1 MSVSLE
7 ITDATGL
14 TNRYKFALHAGAGSV
29 FVGHNGHVFET
40 SETPRFPRQEQD
52 DTFGGCAAPMPGR
65 VIKVH
70 VEAGMVVEEG
80 QALVVL
86 EAMKM
91 EQVLCAPNAGVV
103 TAVNCAEGEV
113 VDAGTVLVSVES
125 DESTE

>member
-1 MSVSLE
+1 M
-7 ITDATGL
+7 
-14 TNRYKFALHAGAGSV
+14 
-29 FVGHNGHVFET
+29 FET

-52 DTFGGCAAPMPGR
+52 DSQ
-65 VIKVH
+65 KVQPH
-70 VEAGMVVEEG
+70 ARSRDQSARRAGMVVEEG

-113 VDAGTVLVSVES
+113 VDAGTVPRPSNQMNPPS
-125 DESTE
+125 IRS